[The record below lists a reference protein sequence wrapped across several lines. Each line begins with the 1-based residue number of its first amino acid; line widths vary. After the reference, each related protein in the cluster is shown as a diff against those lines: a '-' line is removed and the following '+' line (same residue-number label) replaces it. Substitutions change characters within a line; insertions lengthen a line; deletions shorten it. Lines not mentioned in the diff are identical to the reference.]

1 MMVARVRIRLEGGRV
16 RLVVWRRCILES
28 KLGAEE
34 CADRLGRVTQ
44 RIKLPFVRRPLV
56 GWASRDAFSVRW
68 VGSRTM
74 LMARANGTFVPAPGP
89 AVEIRVE
96 LGVSVIELVVVLL
109 FAAFYLLGALT
120 PGYLASDLILG
131 AMFLAWVGFF
141 VLVLARWNR
150 GADRLVQ
157 ILAATCE
164 AAARQE

>member
-1 MMVARVRIRLEGGRV
+1 MTHLMDSFEEQLGIAEA
-16 RLVVWRRCILES
+16 ES
-28 KLGAEE
+28 RSLIQAMSKEW
-34 CADRLGRVTQ
+34 DQ
-44 RIKLPFVRRPLV
+44 YQ
-56 GWASRDAFSVRW
+56 
-68 VGSRTM
+68 SRTHF
-74 LMARANGTFVPAPGP
+74 AIAFGQRPADAWTFVPAPGH

-157 ILAATCE
+157 ILADTCE

>member
-1 MMVARVRIRLEGGRV
+1 MK
-16 RLVVWRRCILES
+16 LVVWRQCVMES

-34 CADRLGRVTQ
+34 CADRLGRLTQ
-44 RIKLPFVRRPLV
+44 RVQLPFVRRPLV
-56 GWASRDAFSVRW
+56 GWGSEDAFSVRW
-68 VGSRTM
+68 GTSRAM
-74 LMARANGTFVPAPGP
+74 LMPRANGTFVPAPG
-89 AVEIRVE
+89 AALTIRVE

-120 PGYLASDLILG
+120 PGHLASDVILG

-150 GADRLVQ
+150 GADRLVH

-164 AAARQE
+164 ASARHE

>member
-1 MMVARVRIRLEGGRV
+1 MK
-16 RLVVWRRCILES
+16 LVVWRRCILES
-28 KLGAEE
+28 KLEAVE

-44 RIKLPFVRRPLV
+44 RVKLPFARRPLV
-56 GWASRDAFSVRW
+56 GWTSRDAFSVRW
-68 VGSRTM
+68 ARSRTM
-74 LMARANGTFVPAPGP
+74 LMPRANGTFVAAPGP
-89 AVEIRVE
+89 EVEIRVE
-96 LGVSVIELVVVLL
+96 LGVSVTELVVVLL
-109 FAAFYLLGALT
+109 FAALYLLGALT